1 MCQTQAYLS
10 KTKEDMVFNIK
21 GICSSFPNRSLVRRQ
36 NLTGGKESLCIVLE
50 IL

>member
-1 MCQTQAYLS
+1 MCQIQAYLS

-21 GICSSFPNRSLVRRQ
+21 GICSSFPNPS
-36 NLTGGKESLCIVLE
+36 LTGDKERLCIFLK